1 MNVLVARIY
10 LSEAQHTRK
19 KIVEK
24 LHDEK
29 VKGVTVFRGISGFGD
44 SGEVHGSGLVDI
56 ALDLPLVVE
65 FFDTP
70 DRVRSMIDSLGELVK
85 PHHVIT
91 FAAEIT
97 EPSE

>member
-29 VKGVTVFRGISGFGD
+29 VKGVDDQIEAVRRAYQKRLKELQEQNIELKETVGKLMNTIKEERQ
-44 SGEVHGSGLVDI
+44 
-56 ALDLPLVVE
+56 
-65 FFDTP
+65 
-70 DRVRSMIDSLGELVK
+70 RRS
-85 PHHVIT
+85 
-91 FAAEIT
+91 
-97 EPSE
+97 

>member
-10 LSEAQHTRK
+10 ISEAQHTRK

-24 LHDEK
+24 LHHEK

-56 ALDLPLVVE
+56 SLDLPLVIE
-65 FFDTP
+65 FFDSAE
-70 DRVRSMIDSLGELVK
+70 RVRSIIDHLDDLVK
-85 PHHVIT
+85 PHHVII

-97 EPSE
+97 EPS